1 MFVNKLNW
9 LYAGLAIIF
18 IWTTGFIAGNI
29 HGTSSQKLEFANASH
44 NTATVNSKLAAG
56 AGVAVAT
63 IQPKIEYKIKT
74 VKEYIHVKE
83 NSDIDVNINNYWVHI
98 LDSSAMPIESSEST
112 INFNVSTE
120 STPISR
126 ITTVEA
132 ENLLNCQY
140 DKRRLAELQNLLI
153 AQGIEIQ

>member
-29 HGTSSQKLEFANASH
+29 RGSSNQQLIYEKAATTTSN
-44 NTATVNSKLAAG
+44 VNSKLAAG

-83 NSDIDVNINNYWVHI
+83 NSDIDVNINNYWVRI

-140 DKRRLAELQNLLI
+140 DKRRLVELQNLLI

>member
-1 MFVNKLNW
+1 MFANKLNW
-9 LYAGLAIIF
+9 VYLGLAIIF

-29 HGTSSQKLEFANASH
+29 RGSSNQQLIYEKAAATTSN
-44 NTATVNSKLAAG
+44 VNSKLAAG
-56 AGVAVAT
+56 AGVAIAT

-83 NSDIDVNINNYWVHI
+83 NSDIDVNINNYWVRV
-98 LDSSAMPIESSEST
+98 LDYSKLPIESSEST
-112 INFNVSTE
+112 IDFNVTTE
-120 STPISR
+120 STSINR
-126 ITTVEA
+126 IVYVEA

-140 DKRRLAELQNLLI
+140 DKKRLAELQKLLI